1 MLFFA
6 TLDLLINY
14 DYKSPPLFL
23 PITYLL
29 IHNLMQ
35 RENTVTAR
43 PLKKGQNL
51 LASNFVENVQD
62 NLLPNG
68 GYLLRSHVHHSMKKL
83 VPLNVTVI
91 LSGQSGGIKKC
102 SCSCKA
108 SECNRCAHVTALLL
122 FLDDFVKKNGPSQ
135 PLQHLVH
142 VYGIKEKRKIRT
154 LTQSIRLAIHLA
166 NET

>member
-1 MLFFA
+1 MF
-6 TLDLLINY
+6 NY
-14 DYKSPPLFL
+14 GHLYF
-23 PITYLL
+23 YLVES
-29 IHNLMQ
+29 IQPNHQ
-35 RENTVTAR
+35 DSDTEDISTDTVTAR

-68 GYLLRSHVHHSMKKL
+68 DYLLRSHVHHSMKKL

-122 FLDDFVKKNGPSQ
+122 FLDDFVKKNGYAITTPSTSSS
-135 PLQHLVH
+135 
-142 VYGIKEKRKIRT
+142 ICMESRKKER
-154 LTQSIRLAIHLA
+154 
-166 NET
+166 